1 MNATE
6 SEQRIQ
12 TVCLLLLTAAVT
24 AASLYW
30 LQPVMIPFVMALL
43 FALILSPLIDLQM
56 RYLRAPRA
64 VALIG
69 TFLLGFLALL
79 LVGAVV
85 SDSVNQLSG
94 NVQAYK
100 EHLNSVLQSAA
111 QRLPLERLGIDPSRS
126 VSSLVKVPVQT
137 VGGVLLGT
145 TNAILDVLS
154 RGLLVVVFLLFLLTG
169 EGFSRR
175 SEETTSGQVAAQ
187 IKRYVLAQA
196 VISAATGLL
205 VGASLALLGVDLALL
220 FGFLAFLLN
229 FIPTIGS
236 IIATLLPLPMV
247 LISPSATMTTVA
259 LVLAI
264 PGLIQFTIGN
274 VIAPKVL
281 GDTLDLHP
289 VTILLALIFW
299 GMLWGIPGA
308 LLATPITAIMK
319 LMFARM
325 ELTAPLSNWM
335 AGRFSAAAAQ

>member
-1 MNATE
+1 MNGTH
-6 SEQRIQ
+6 SEQRVQ
-12 TVCLLLLTAAVT
+12 TVCLLLLTTAVM

-30 LQPVMIPFVMALL
+30 LRPVMIPFVMALL
-43 FALILSPLIDLQM
+43 FALILSPLVDLQM

-69 TFLLGFLALL
+69 TLLLGFLALL
-79 LVGAVV
+79 FVGAVV

-100 EHLNSVLQSAA
+100 EHLDSVLQSAA
-111 QRLPLERLGIDPSRS
+111 QRLPLERFGIDPNRS
-126 VSSLVKVPVQT
+126 LGSLVEVPVQT

-154 RGLLVVVFLLFLLTG
+154 RGLLVLIFLLFLLTG

-175 SEETTSGQVAAQ
+175 SEETTSGQVAVQ

-205 VGASLALLGVDLALL
+205 VGASLALLGVPLALL

-236 IIATLLPLPMV
+236 IVATLLPLPMV
-247 LISPSATMTTVA
+247 LISPDATLTTVL

-274 VIAPKVL
+274 VIAPKVM
-281 GDTLDLHP
+281 GDALDLHP

-319 LMFARM
+319 LMLRGGAVGDRPSRR
-325 ELTAPLSNWM
+325 PLGWAFLN
-335 AGRFSAAAAQ
+335 RP